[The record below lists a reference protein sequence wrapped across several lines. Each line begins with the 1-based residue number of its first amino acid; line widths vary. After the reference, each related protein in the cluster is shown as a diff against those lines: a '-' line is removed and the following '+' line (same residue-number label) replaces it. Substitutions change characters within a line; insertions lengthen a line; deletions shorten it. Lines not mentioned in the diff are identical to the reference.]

1 MNTSNY
7 LIQNIFKCNEK
18 YLSSCKH
25 PLKNIKAINA
35 IIQCRTPAM
44 GTGIYRCDE
53 QHAPIEIHHSCRHRS
68 CFICAAKSRKEWID
82 KQCNRL
88 FDTPHF
94 HVVFTLPHEYL
105 SLWRYNDALFT
116 SLIFKASHET
126 LVELMADVKYHGV
139 TPGILMALHTWG
151 RQLTL
156 HPHTHCLVTAGGLT
170 PAGEWKT
177 IDDYLLPIR
186 VVKALYRGK
195 MQALIMQAF
204 KQGDLTLPPDM
215 RDANFLVLHKTAY
228 AKEWSVRIEE
238 RYAHGKGVLLYL
250 ARYFKGGP
258 IDPKQIECCTAKE
271 IVFRYLDHRDKRVK
285 PLRLSPESFIHRL
298 LDHVPSMGTHT
309 VRHYG
314 LYASSSKARRER
326 CYALLGGIKG
336 SDKTTGESIRTMLI
350 FCKQCG
356 QLARHTHSLW
366 RNSKGISYIREGASG
381 FVQQVDEQFIA
392 NPLRSRDYCQ
402 LQV

>member
-1 MNTSNY
+1 MDSKKY

-18 YLSSCKH
+18 YLSTLKL
-25 PLKNIKAINA
+25 PLKNTKAINA
-35 IIQCRTPAM
+35 IISCRSPAA
-44 GTGIYRCDE
+44 GTSFYRCE
-53 QHAPIEIHHSCRHRS
+53 SQHNPIEVHHSCRHRS
-68 CFICAAKSRKEWID
+68 CFLCAAKSRVAWID
-82 KQCNRL
+82 KQCSRL
-88 FDTPHF
+88 FDTAHF

-105 SLWRYNDALFT
+105 NLWRYNDALFT

-126 LVELMADVKYHGV
+126 LVELMGDEKFHGV
-139 TPGILMALHTWG
+139 IPGILMALHTWG

-170 PAGEWKT
+170 HAGRWKS

-186 VVKALYRGK
+186 VVKAFYRGK
-195 MQALIMQAF
+195 MQALI
-204 KQGDLTLPPDM
+204 KQSFTDGELSLPPDM
-215 RDANFLVLHKTAY
+215 DVAEFLKLHKAAY

-258 IDPKQIECCTAKE
+258 IHPNQIERCDPKE
-271 IVFRYLDHRDKRVK
+271 IVFRYFDHRDKRVK
-285 PLRLSPESFIHRL
+285 LLHLTQKAFINRL
-298 LDHVPSMGTHT
+298 LDHVPSMGVHT

-314 LYASSSKARRER
+314 LYASSGKVRREYCR
-326 CYALLGGIKG
+326 ELFGGLERTR
-336 SDKTTGESIRTMLI
+336 KTAGESIRAVLI

-356 QLARHTHSLW
+356 QLAHYTHSLW
-366 RNSKGISYIREGASG
+366 RNSKGISYIREGASD
-381 FVQQVDEQFIA
+381 FVQQIDEQYIA
-392 NPLRSRDYCQ
+392 SPLRSRDYCQ